1 MRWKLDWDC
10 ATNELSRSSRLE
22 ISSRLFMR
30 RWFELGWGRLQ
41 PFRLCRACLL
51 EGSAFEN
58 TCDRP
63 SVSLPRTTAIPDAS
77 IRVVHRRVSQPLI
90 LSVCCSRNATHT
102 PRTRL
107 AIRRLATFAST
118 VPPPSPMGVS
128 SPIGYGHPTVWRCVK
143 STNRVS

>member
-102 PRTRL
+102 PRHPPSRYLCLHRPT
-107 AIRRLATFAST
+107 T
-118 VPPPSPMGVS
+118 VPDGSIFSDRVWPS
-128 SPIGYGHPTVWRCVK
+128 
-143 STNRVS
+143 NRVAVC